1 MPRLDDTVGDN
12 AGLLDQRLA
21 MKWVQDNIANFGG
34 DPNQVKDQIGIYGI
48 KTTQLLKLI
57 IYRLQF
63 LENQQVALVLECI
76 WLHQARGNTLEE
88 LSCNQEIH
96 K

>member
-34 DPNQVKDQIGIYGI
+34 DPNQVQHHANVTY
-48 KTTQLLKLI
+48 
-57 IYRLQF
+57 
-63 LENQQVALVLECI
+63 EMC
-76 WLHQARGNTLEE
+76 
-88 LSCNQEIH
+88 QEIFFQ
-96 K
+96 KLTSGNSMKIR

>member
-34 DPNQVKDQIGIYGI
+34 DPNQVNDQWNKNDATVKTDNLQVTIFGESAGGASVGMHLVAPGSWKYFGRAIMQSGNSQI
-48 KTTQLLKLI
+48 KK
-57 IYRLQF
+57 
-63 LENQQVALVLECI
+63 
-76 WLHQARGNTLEE
+76 
-88 LSCNQEIH
+88 
-96 K
+96 

>member
-34 DPNQVKDQIGIYGI
+34 DPNQVNHSKTAPKLVRKDN
-48 KTTQLLKLI
+48 LK
-57 IYRLQF
+57 Q
-63 LENQQVALVLECI
+63 
-76 WLHQARGNTLEE
+76 
-88 LSCNQEIH
+88 
-96 K
+96 

>member
-34 DPNQVKDQIGIYGI
+34 DPNQVGQFEPSRSFLVQIQRKY
-48 KTTQLLKLI
+48 
-57 IYRLQF
+57 
-63 LENQQVALVLECI
+63 
-76 WLHQARGNTLEE
+76 
-88 LSCNQEIH
+88 
-96 K
+96 

>member
-34 DPNQVKDQIGIYGI
+34 DPNQVSQWYK
-48 KTTQLLKLI
+48 K
-57 IYRLQF
+57 RR
-63 LENQQVALVLECI
+63 N
-76 WLHQARGNTLEE
+76 
-88 LSCNQEIH
+88 S
-96 K
+96 

>member
-34 DPNQVKDQIGIYGI
+34 DPNQASQFGFT
-48 KTTQLLKLI
+48 TTQLLK
-57 IYRLQF
+57 
-63 LENQQVALVLECI
+63 
-76 WLHQARGNTLEE
+76 
-88 LSCNQEIH
+88 
-96 K
+96 

>member
-34 DPNQVKDQIGIYGI
+34 DPNQVSQLIHLR
-48 KTTQLLKLI
+48 TQLLKLI
-57 IYRLQF
+57 IDRLQF
-63 LENQQVALVLECI
+63 LENQQVAQVLECI
-76 WLHQARGNTLEE
+76 WLHQALGNILEE
-88 LSCNQEIH
+88 QLCNQGIH

>member
-34 DPNQVKDQIGIYGI
+34 DPNQVNDQWN
-48 KTTQLLKLI
+48 KK
-57 IYRLQF
+57 RL
-63 LENQQVALVLECI
+63 NC
-76 WLHQARGNTLEE
+76 
-88 LSCNQEIH
+88 
-96 K
+96 

>member
-34 DPNQVKDQIGIYGI
+34 DPNQVNHRETASK
-48 KTTQLLKLI
+48 KLTRKNNLK
-57 IYRLQF
+57 Q
-63 LENQQVALVLECI
+63 
-76 WLHQARGNTLEE
+76 
-88 LSCNQEIH
+88 
-96 K
+96 

>member
-34 DPNQVKDQIGIYGI
+34 DPNQVSQWYE
-48 KTTQLLKLI
+48 KTTQQLKRI
-57 IYRLQF
+57 IDRLQF
-63 LENQQVALVLECI
+63 LENQQVARVLECI
-76 WLHQARGNTLEE
+76 
-88 LSCNQEIH
+88 
-96 K
+96 

>member
-34 DPNQVKDQIGIYGI
+34 DPNQVIHRETAPKLVRKDN
-48 KTTQLLKLI
+48 LK
-57 IYRLQF
+57 Q
-63 LENQQVALVLECI
+63 
-76 WLHQARGNTLEE
+76 
-88 LSCNQEIH
+88 
-96 K
+96 